1 MVSSA
6 SMKLLRVVLSDLHL
20 GTGVRPG
27 EPNAFED
34 FRHDEDFEALLEHY
48 DAVVGAGELELVL
61 NGDIFDLLKVKIGGR
76 WPTEVTDGIA
86 CEKLKQCLDGHPRF
100 VRALSRFM
108 DKERRRIVF
117 IPGNHDLDMWLP
129 GPQSLFRRYVAPN
142 AAPERVHFVTKSD
155 TYYLPDGIQIRL
167 GHQLERIHRVDY
179 QRMTRR
185 NREGHEVLELPWGT
199 LWILEV
205 MNPAKELRS
214 FVDRIQPLGRFLLG
228 AVLFDTR
235 FLMKF
240 TWRSA
245 LYFLRWRV
253 FNLSAWRDRLA
264 RLPRLPEIVRED
276 LLALGGFDAAA
287 VREVRRLRGV
297 RTLILGHSHGP
308 RFLQLPGG
316 KLFVNTGTW
325 MKMIN
330 LDVQHLGQDS
340 GLTYCTIEY
349 GRGEDG
355 EPLPDGKPRV
365 QLKRW
370 YGRTR
375 PFEVLPYAD

>member
-1 MVSSA
+1 
-6 SMKLLRVVLSDLHL
+6 MKLLRLVVSDLHL

-34 FRHDEDFEALLEHY
+34 FRHDDDFVALLEHY
-48 DAVVGAGELELVL
+48 AEVIGDGALELIL
-61 NGDIFDLLKVKIGGR
+61 NGDVFDLLKVRIDGE
-76 WPTEVTDGIA
+76 WPTEITDAVA
-86 CEKLKQCLDGHPRF
+86 CEKLRQCLDGHPRF
-100 VRALSRFM
+100 VAALSRFV
-108 DKERRRIVF
+108 DAPRRRIVF

-129 GPQSLFRRYVAPN
+129 GPQELFRRRIAPHVP
-142 AAPERVHFVTKSD
+142 AERVHFVTEGD
-155 TYYLPDGIQIRL
+155 TYYLPDGIQIRH

-179 QRMTRR
+179 RRMTRK
-185 NREGHEVLELPWGT
+185 NRAGLEVLDLPWGS

-214 FVDRIQPLGRFLLG
+214 FVDRVQPLARFLLG

-235 FLMKF
+235 FVVRFFLH
-240 TWRSA
+240 SA
-245 LYFLRWRV
+245 SYFLRRRV
-253 FNLSAWRDRLA
+253 FNLDAWRARLA
-264 RLPRLPEIVRED
+264 RLPQLPEMVRED
-276 LLALGGFDAAA
+276 IVALGGFDAAA
-287 VREVRRLRGV
+287 MREARRLRGV

-308 RFLQLPGG
+308 RYLRLPDG
-316 KLFVNTGTW
+316 KLLVNTGTW

-355 EPLPDGKPRV
+355 VAIADGKPRV

-370 YGRTR
+370 YGRPR